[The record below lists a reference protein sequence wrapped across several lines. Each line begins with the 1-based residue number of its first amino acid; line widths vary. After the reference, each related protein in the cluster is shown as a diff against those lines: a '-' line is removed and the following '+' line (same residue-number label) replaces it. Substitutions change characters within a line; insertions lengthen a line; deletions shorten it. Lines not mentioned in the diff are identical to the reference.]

1 MPPASVYLL
10 TSKHLMINCVPVPL
24 SRRNQVSDV
33 FILAPLS
40 FLYQHPTLIC
50 CAKYNREHVLKQELY
65 SINRP
70 PELLWHC
77 LSWGIPLSVGTAP
90 GHSAQ
95 ASGRNGDSRIPHSLT
110 TASPTHPA
118 LQQIQRF
125 RSPRGE
131 GSWVL
136 TAQLTVT
143 SHWVLQFSSACFN
156 SAGRKEQEQQP
167 RCQHKGSSCS
177 TSKQITTWALAQLHP
192 QQICKWHLSQRRW
205 LKSLHEPWETWLGQ
219 EILYKETC
227 GLLHL
232 GWNNLMV
239 SPVKRTCTLQQV
251 AGWESWEGAV
261 SVGAMQTMS

>member
-1 MPPASVYLL
+1 MYLL

-77 LSWGIPLSVGTAP
+77 LSWGIPLSAGTAP

-95 ASGRNGDSRIPHSLT
+95 ASGRNGDSRITTHWPQHPHLT
-110 TASPTHPA
+110 QPCS
-118 LQQIQRF
+118 RF

-143 SHWVLQFSSACFN
+143 SHWVLLLQLQFSSACFN

-167 RCQHKGSSCS
+167 RWQHKGSSCS
-177 TSKQITTWALAQLHP
+177 TSKQKTTTWALAQLHP
-192 QQICKWHLSQRRW
+192 QQISKWH
-205 LKSLHEPWETWLGQ
+205 
-219 EILYKETC
+219 
-227 GLLHL
+227 
-232 GWNNLMV
+232 
-239 SPVKRTCTLQQV
+239 
-251 AGWESWEGAV
+251 
-261 SVGAMQTMS
+261 